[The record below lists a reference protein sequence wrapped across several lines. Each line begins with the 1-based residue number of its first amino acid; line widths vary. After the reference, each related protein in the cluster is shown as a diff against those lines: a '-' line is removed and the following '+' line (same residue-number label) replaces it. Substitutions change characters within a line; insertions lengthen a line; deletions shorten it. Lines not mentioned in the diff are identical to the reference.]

1 MTNQVTVNQGDSLV
15 KIVKREYGLTSNTD
29 IMNTVN
35 LIKQKNN
42 LKNVNI
48 IKVGQQLE
56 LPEQL
61 RLDNVTIFGEN
72 NENTAL
78 KSNEKNYYR
87 ANDVFGDTATKKN
100 EYPNQGFVDSTL
112 NTITKATKYVEEV
125 VVNVRGFF
133 TNKTSRDAKMADI
146 FAKQIGT
153 WTNGDETVGGG
164 FALEQTDAYRFALSM
179 NNDDYTTGETEYNGK
194 KEIHAYFDGTKSDNN
209 ITLFSTEEINGKE
222 YIVMRDSEGKAH
234 YFDKSDNLKEIWGL
248 FRTFEL

>member
-15 KIVKREYGLTSNTD
+15 KIVKREYGLTNNTD

-61 RLDNVTIFGEN
+61 RLNNVTIFGKN
-72 NENTAL
+72 NEKTVL

-100 EYPNQGFVDSTL
+100 EYPNQGFVDSML
-112 NTITKATKYVEEV
+112 NAITKATEYVEDV
-125 VVNVRGFF
+125 IVNVRGFF
-133 TNKTSRDAKMADI
+133 TNETSRDAKMADI
-146 FAKQIGT
+146 LAKQIGT
-153 WTNGDETVGGG
+153 WTRNGETVGGG
-164 FALEQTDAYRFALSM
+164 FALANGNDGNPTDAYRFALSM
-179 NNDDYTTGETEYNGK
+179 NNDDYTTRETEYNGK
-194 KEIHAYFDGTKSDNN
+194 KEPHAYFDGTKSDNN
-209 ITLFSTEEINGKE
+209 ITLFATEEINGKE
-222 YIVMRDSEGKAH
+222 YIAMRDSEGKVH
-234 YFDKSDNLKEIWGL
+234 YFDKSDNLKEVEI
-248 FRTFEL
+248 